1 MVNTGNSILTI
12 NDFSVVR
19 FVKQVYVCKTSLL
32 LTDICIERD
41 SGGESI
47 RFTRTAQHVPWLD
60 DNEMNGDDSYASTEA
75 HSTACRTRHFLI
87 PIECNAG
94 VITFEKGIVDGGS
107 EP

>member
-19 FVKQVYVCKTSLL
+19 FVKQVYVCETSLL

-47 RFTRTAQHVPWLD
+47 RFTRIAQDVPWLD
-60 DNEMNGDDSYASTEA
+60 DTEMNGDE
-75 HSTACRTRHFLI
+75 
-87 PIECNAG
+87 G
-94 VITFEKGIVDGGS
+94 
-107 EP
+107 